1 MLSGE
6 IALKITIII
15 NEYAPSMLQME
26 RSSRNVAQINPQL
39 QYGVDLYL
47 YLYNTGN

>member
-15 NEYAPSMLQME
+15 IIIITSKNDAAVEEYSCVKLMF
-26 RSSRNVAQINPQL
+26 
-39 QYGVDLYL
+39 G
-47 YLYNTGN
+47 

>member
-15 NEYAPSMLQME
+15 IIIIVLDMKFYMCDVRL
-26 RSSRNVAQINPQL
+26 
-39 QYGVDLYL
+39 
-47 YLYNTGN
+47 